1 MRIVDRASGSIVLE
15 VSDELGS
22 MLTDLVEDVQSF
34 QVSELFLEVA
44 AREGIDGTILSRLT
58 ELLAQSPTLFV
69 GTEPQVEGEPA
80 LRLTGQLLDHSGAP
94 LPGLVVTAQSQ
105 EEDAVSW
112 AFSRPD
118 GTFALDFATRPDWTS
133 MDLLVSGRG
142 GLLLSSFE
150 LDELHDEVERME
162 PFHLLTAS
170 GRVKIEGGQPLI
182 GGRVEAWSTWA
193 VTGSE
198 GQFCLPVDR
207 LGEELHLE
215 VFAPSGQ
222 PLGGYWKVTLPT
234 EEPADIGETVVGEPT
249 PNWPDS
255 EEPLIADFGETSDP
269 IFPGVSDHPLS

>member
-1 MRIVDRASGSIVLE
+1 MLIVDRASGSIVLE

-44 AREGIDGTILSRLT
+44 AREGIDGTILSKLT

-80 LRLTGQLLDHSGAP
+80 LRLTGQLLDQSGAP

-118 GTFALDFATRPDWTS
+118 GTFTLDFASRPDWST

-162 PFHLLTAS
+162 PFHLLTAT
-170 GRVKIEGGQPLI
+170 GRVKLESGQPLI

-193 VTGSE
+193 VTGAD

-222 PLGGYWKVTLPT
+222 PLGGYWKVTLPP
-234 EEPADIGETVVGEPT
+234 EEPADIGESVVAEPT

-255 EEPLIADFGETSDP
+255 EEPLIADFGETTDS